1 MAPAAATDEEKAKKA
16 AEKARRKAE
25 FEAKRAKEGNPP
37 KKKQL
42 SKAERRELQEKQRA
56 DKEAKKN
63 PKPKADKP
71 PPPPVER
78 PTTILGHLTKATSST
93 PPADGVPASI
103 VELGQK
109 YAAGEFDGSNDRCR
123 SLLDAVRTS
132 IKDYA
137 PPPDA
142 AAARDLDVKLKSWAS
157 YLEKCREPTA
167 STLAALKRL
176 RLVASTLPPD
186 ISPSEAQAAVE
197 TCCDR
202 FREERVEL
210 AVREIGRRGAQK
222 IRDGDVVVAYGYAD
236 AVEALFSEAVGRN
249 FEVVVVDSAPA
260 FAGRRLLNAL
270 YAKRVRTT
278 YVRLTAAAPEI
289 ERATLV
295 VLGADAVFSNGS
307 ILARS
312 GAFAVAAL
320 AQRRHVPVLV
330 TCEAYKCHDRVRL
343 DAADANEL
351 FEFPSSDDTPP
362 LTHLTYD
369 VTPASYVS
377 AVATEHG
384 LLPPSAVAALI
395 RELAEKE
402 TA

>member
-1 MAPAAATDEEKAKKA
+1 MAPAAATEEEKAKKA

-78 PTTILGHLTKATSST
+78 PRTILGHLPKATSST

-109 YAAGEFDGSNDRCR
+109 YAQGEFDGSNDRCR
-123 SLLDAVRTS
+123 SLLDAVRSS

-137 PPPDA
+137 PPADA

-186 ISPSEAQAAVE
+186 ISPSEACPATSRDFVE
-197 TCCDR
+197 DTINSFGPALETGESLRTLTTWHHLSSFKIPCKAKAPFFSPFSSC
-202 FREERVEL
+202 FFFSL
-210 AVREIGRRGAQK
+210 SRR
-222 IRDGDVVVAYGYAD
+222 
-236 AVEALFSEAVGRN
+236 N
-249 FEVVVVDSAPA
+249 
-260 FAGRRLLNAL
+260 
-270 YAKRVRTT
+270 TT
-278 YVRLTAAAPEI
+278 T
-289 ERATLV
+289 T
-295 VLGADAVFSNGS
+295 
-307 ILARS
+307 
-312 GAFAVAAL
+312 
-320 AQRRHVPVLV
+320 
-330 TCEAYKCHDRVRL
+330 T
-343 DAADANEL
+343 
-351 FEFPSSDDTPP
+351 
-362 LTHLTYD
+362 
-369 VTPASYVS
+369 S
-377 AVATEHG
+377 AV
-384 LLPPSAVAALI
+384 PPSPRLS
-395 RELAEKE
+395 LANP
-402 TA
+402 TSRHACPI

>member
-1 MAPAAATDEEKAKKA
+1 MAPPPATDDEKAKKA
-16 AEKARRKAE
+16 AEKQAARPSSRLSAPR
-25 FEAKRAKEGNPP
+25 RAIRP
-37 KKKQL
+37 KKQL

-56 DKEAKKN
+56 EKEAKKN

-78 PTTILGHLTKATSST
+78 PKTILGHLTKATSST
-93 PPADGVPASI
+93 VPPADGVPASI

-123 SLLDAVRTS
+123 SLLDAVRSS

-137 PPPDA
+137 PPKDA

-222 IRDGDVVVAYGYAD
+222 FGTGTWSWPTAMRTPSRPCSPKRSGETSRSSSSIQHQHSP
-236 AVEALFSEAVGRN
+236 VEDCYMPCTRN
-249 FEVVVVDSAPA
+249 GCA
-260 FAGRRLLNAL
+260 RR
-270 YAKRVRTT
+270 
-278 YVRLTAAAPEI
+278 
-289 ERATLV
+289 RATH
-295 VLGADAVFSNGS
+295 GGGPGNRTGDASG
-307 ILARS
+307 IGCGRGLQQRLCLARS

-330 TCEAYKCHDRVRL
+330 TCSLQVPRPRALGCIECERALRVS
-343 DAADANEL
+343 
-351 FEFPSSDDTPP
+351 FF
-362 LTHLTYD
+362 
-369 VTPASYVS
+369 
-377 AVATEHG
+377 G
-384 LLPPSAVAALI
+384 
-395 RELAEKE
+395 
-402 TA
+402 